1 MDIYKADAVMLTG
14 CCSTVGAKL
23 SNYSSHCQPMDDMVR
38 QASEQASNTP
48 YGVHTPGWRQ
58 KNDIY
63 GNICAT
69 TTRALAMV
77 GYPVFSKP
85 WKQAETGYMPVR
97 PGTQYAPGQ
106 FI

>member
-1 MDIYKADAVMLTG
+1 MLTG

-23 SNYSSHCQPMDDMVR
+23 SNYSSHCQPTDDMVR

-48 YGVHTPGWRQ
+48 YGVYTPGWRQ

-69 TTRALAMV
+69 TPYSRPSHGWIPCFLQ
-77 GYPVFSKP
+77 SL
-85 WKQAETGYMPVR
+85 ETG
-97 PGTQYAPGQ
+97 
-106 FI
+106 